1 LVFIAID
8 NVIMMSHLS
17 G

>member
-1 LVFIAID
+1 
-8 NVIMMSHLS
+8 MMSHLS